1 MNRKKRK
8 KITDIFF
15 TVLTIA
21 AIMLLLY
28 PTVSDVVNS
37 YNQSKVIATYS
48 DYADKMSGEDYTKA
62 FEQAD
67 KYNEKL
73 YGTKNGLLYPDK
85 VEGYDNIFNVNSNGI
100 IGFVDIEKIGV
111 HLPVYHSTSETVLT
125 QAVGHL
131 KGSSF
136 PTDKK
141 NVHSVI
147 AAHRGLVSTRLFTD
161 LDEMEKGDT
170 FSVTVLNKRFIY
182 EVDSIQ
188 VVLPEENSYFRIVD
202 GENYCTLQTCTP
214 YGVNS
219 HRLLVRGKYVRTE
232 QAVKEDFDAASAVK
246 EAVKKKE
253 NYIPLI
259 IAVVVIAF
267 HVYMRFPKRKNKK
280 AKKVNSEDV
289 L

>member
-8 KITDIFF
+8 KIADIFF

-21 AIMLLLY
+21 AIVLLLY

-37 YNQSKVIATYS
+37 YNQSKVIAGYF
-48 DYADKMSGEDYTKA
+48 DYADNLSGDDYEQA
-62 FEQAD
+62 FAQAD

-73 YGTKNGLLYPDK
+73 YGTKNGLLYPDRVK
-85 VEGYDNIFNVNSNGI
+85 GYDDVLNVNSNGI
-100 IGFVDIEKIGV
+100 IGFVDIEKIGI
-111 HLPVYHSTSETVLT
+111 HLPVYHSTSDTVLT

-136 PTDKK
+136 PTDKP

-161 LDEMEKGDT
+161 LDEMQEGDT

-188 VVLPEENSYFRIVD
+188 VVLPEENSYFRIID

-232 QAVKEDFDAASAVK
+232 QAVKEDFDTVSAVSD
-246 EAVKKKE
+246 AVKKKE

-259 IAVVVIAF
+259 IGIVMVIF
-267 HVYMRFPKRKNKK
+267 HIYMRLPRRKNK
-280 AKKVNSEDV
+280 AKKVNSKDV
-289 L
+289 LQ